1 MSKLGICFTGKRDRL
16 VLLLSSCIDYQG
28 VFKRIDL
35 AVNDMGGLLDIEIL
49 RERYYANKV
58 WKRSRTH
65 EAVDS
70 GKLSGTHGDTAKLF
84 ISVQRIVLFT
94 FACMKRKGTK
104 SKGIKTDIKNRFEI
118 RLKSGKA
125 EQTIEQ
131 LVFQEIPNRP

>member
-1 MSKLGICFTGKRDRL
+1 MSELGICFTGKRDRL
-16 VLLLSSCIDYQG
+16 VLLLRCCIDYQG

-70 GKLSGTHGDTAKLF
+70 GKLSGTHGDTAKPF
-84 ISVQRIVLFT
+84 ISVQRIVPST
-94 FACMKRKGTK
+94 FACMKKKRNKK
-104 SKGIKTDIKNRFEI
+104 QRYKN
-118 RLKSGKA
+118 KH
-125 EQTIEQ
+125 
-131 LVFQEIPNRP
+131 